1 MRSQSSGKEVDILEA
16 FLGAR
21 GARGARS
28 KAAGD
33 RVRRGPATLGPH
45 VRLHHSAPTHVL
57 KSENETVD
65 VRVALPVQ
73 CTPVRNPVFDVE
85 HEAAGLGRGLVHR
98 FGEWE
103 EPLDVPVWVN
113 AAVRALIS

>member
-1 MRSQSSGKEVDILEA
+1 MRRGLCLGGHPDGVEVEMRSQSSGDVVDILEA

-28 KAAGD
+28 NAAGD

-45 VRLHHSAPTHVL
+45 VCLHHSAPTHVL

-73 CTPVRNPVFDVE
+73 FSAP
-85 HEAAGLGRGLVHR
+85 R
-98 FGEWE
+98 F
-103 EPLDVPVWVN
+103 
-113 AAVRALIS
+113 ATRFTR